1 MTEASIVERL
11 YLPNP
16 CSLLMTVRLY
26 HSDPYLKEFTAQIV
40 SAEGEWIALD
50 RTAFYPGG
58 GGQEPDRGTLE
69 RLPVTEVKSSGD
81 RVLHRVP
88 GHAFTAGDEVHGTVD
103 WQRRYELM
111 RGHTGEHLLFSRL
124 HELCPDME
132 LVKIAIGPERKSVM
146 VKGPLDWN
154 VVSEAQ
160 ESVLSAIDENLPV
173 TVRSVPKDDPS
184 LAEARIKVERIH
196 GDEVRVVSI
205 GDIDRAACAGVH
217 VRSTK
222 ELDMLLVTK
231 FTSARPAADFEVE
244 FEIGEAAK
252 RTALHLSAAALRAA
266 EALGSRPQDLDSAL
280 SNALHGRDKQ
290 AQQLRAYEERA
301 LNELIPSNIGGIDLY
316 SGLFGG
322 MDRKVLLDAAARL
335 TAEHAAC
342 VLGSADEKLMLVVAC
357 SPDLDVDCRVV
368 LNEALAPQGG
378 KGGGKKHFAT
388 GGAPTS
394 ERAEDVMVSAIVKL
408 RSILEQN

>member
-1 MTEASIVERL
+1 M
-11 YLPNP
+11 
-16 CSLLMTVRLY
+16 
-26 HSDPYLKEFTAQIV
+26 
-40 SAEGEWIALD
+40 D
-50 RTAFYPGG
+50 RTG
-58 GGQEPDRGTLE
+58 PDRVLSRRGRTLE

-322 MDRKVLLDAAARL
+322 MDRKV
-335 TAEHAAC
+335 